1 MAPISKVNAET
12 LFKRNSPPLHKGVK
26 QECPV
31 AQSTDL
37 SSAEQEMGS
46 YSDNLSS
53 SAEKYSSYKSCF
65 KNTGQ
70 TMGHELLKG
79 VINGSQPAYF
89 T

>member
-1 MAPISKVNAET
+1 M
-12 LFKRNSPPLHKGVK
+12 
-26 QECPV
+26 
-31 AQSTDL
+31 DL

-79 VINGSQPAYF
+79 VINGSQPAHF